1 MTGVI
6 FSYRAIDAVKL
17 RFFSFPSVMRMGLEQ
32 LIRAVALLMIAVLVS
47 IAMLYGTPSEHGVH
61 RMDYWAY
68 YAPTWGGAVAYWII
82 QLSFPLGYIYAH
94 RKRKIDI
101 AIFFL
106 ILMVSVY
113 MGTRF
118 TGLVLACFFFFLPI
132 ALLEAKKPLSVFFSW
147 RGAMVL
153 VLLLLLLVTALLASY
168 GTSLSRAVEMV
179 LARAGVQA
187 QMWWALNDAVG
198 ASLMPIGDILGHY
211 FGFGTEKQDSGV
223 YYLMK
228 QVAPM
233 DVVNYRIETGSAFT
247 MSGVFNNV
255 HFFGY
260 ALGGLVNVLYGAVF
274 GVSCGLLKKALESR
288 NLIVSLFAFKLMYKL
303 MVVLLTGSTDQVF
316 TLGNV
321 VFFLIII
328 AFLRLSV
335 SRYEYQCR

>member
-1 MTGVI
+1 MQ
-6 FSYRAIDAVKL
+6 
-17 RFFSFPSVMRMGLEQ
+17 MGIEQ
-32 LIRAVALLMIAVLVS
+32 LIRVVTLFMIAVLVG
-47 IAMLYGTPSEHGVH
+47 IATLYGTPSEYGVH

-68 YAPTWGGAVAYWII
+68 YAPAWGGAVAYWLI

-101 AIFFL
+101 ALFFL

-113 MGTRF
+113 MGERY

-132 ALLEAKKPLSVFFSW
+132 ALLKAKNPLSVFLSW

-153 VLLLLLLVTALLASY
+153 IILLLILITTVFASY
-168 GTSLSRAVEMV
+168 GTSPSRAVEMV

-187 QMWWALNDAVG
+187 QMWWALNEAVS
-198 ASLMPIGDILGHY
+198 ANLMPIGDILGHY
-211 FGFGTEKQDSGV
+211 FGFGRENQDSGV

-255 HFFGY
+255 YFFGY

-274 GVSCGLLKKALESR
+274 GVSCGLLKKALESK

-303 MVVLLTGSTDQVF
+303 MVVLLSGKTDMFF
-316 TLGNV
+316 TWGNLI
-321 VFFLIII
+321 FFLIVL
-328 AFLRLSV
+328 AFLRLRV
-335 SRYEYQCR
+335 SRYEY